1 MFDFE
6 VFRPVSTARTL
17 KLYSSFVSNLSH
29 SILRMTF
36 EKGGIDSMEVLEL
49 IISCVMVLT
58 FDEGVRF

>member
-17 KLYSSFVSNLSH
+17 KLYSSFVSNLID
-29 SILRMTF
+29 SIFRITF

-49 IISCVMVLT
+49 IMFCVMVLT
-58 FDEGVRF
+58 FDEGERF